1 MAVATAETAV
11 TEETDIILPVVE
23 LAAVA
28 VATAAM
34 AVTEVLEIR
43 FAAVAVAVATA
54 AMAVTEEITLAA
66 AEADSFAMEPPLT
79 PAAEAVFSPMEVA
92 PKAEMEAS

>member
-23 LAAVA
+23 LA
-28 VATAAM
+28 
-34 AVTEVLEIR
+34 
-43 FAAVAVAVATA
+43 AVAVATA